1 MCFIIKNWLEKKIN
15 MVEILFKYKNITLFV
30 KIVLSSRLFSIVL
43 KFQVFQIFL
52 IRIVKFQ
59 VFPEFKVF

>member
-15 MVEILFKYKNITLFV
+15 MVEILFKYKNNTLFV
-30 KIVLSSRLFSIVL
+30 KIVSSRLFSIVL